1 MVECDV
7 CRVGIRVVLHQEQP
21 IAFLS
26 QALQGTQLLLSTY
39 ENEMLALVVVVQKWR
54 PYLIRRHFVVRSNQH
69 SLKYLWSQKI
79 STTMQ
84 QRWLYKLMGFDFSVE
99 YKKGKENIVA
109 DALSRRDEN
118 FRLEKEKNLQQV
130 ELVPVSGLVP

>member
-1 MVECDV
+1 
-7 CRVGIRVVLHQEQP
+7 
-21 IAFLS
+21 
-26 QALQGTQLLLSTY
+26 
-39 ENEMLALVVVVQKWR
+39 
-54 PYLIRRHFVVRSNQH
+54 
-69 SLKYLWSQKI
+69 
-79 STTMQ
+79 MQ